1 MDDLFHYQYPF
12 RFPDLFEG
20 NLTKYERLV
29 RIEFIKMFNSKDPHK
44 SFNLKQFFNTYRGP
58 LKCFYSTIYSIKLK
72 KLKLEKIMVGYPYF
86 YETDNL
92 NQDENFM
99 IFSLDPISENSEL
112 NLAHVS
118 SVPIMIDPSQFKLG
132 DEFSYKFCDQISQLC
147 GSFQVIPETQTLV
160 LDYNGFCS
168 LVSKSDVILST
179 ISSDLGVTKVS
190 AMEQAQKFFQDKN
203 VVVQA
208 GGVQGVVYKAGSYLQ
223 SAGSAGLVSQTLAL
237 AKLAGVSGLQVL
249 QAQPALAIAIPT
261 TGAMFF
267 YGCGAL
273 AGNNTVGKVLVTAGD
288 AFALPMK
295 GVEIMWNSY
304 GNPVIQKVFG
314 IPVIL
319 NMTQTFKTGPGY
331 TLQEIRN
338 YIPLN
343 NSSLLKSIKTK
354 IIDWLS

>member
-1 MDDLFHYQYPF
+1 
-12 RFPDLFEG
+12 
-20 NLTKYERLV
+20 
-29 RIEFIKMFNSKDPHK
+29 
-44 SFNLKQFFNTYRGP
+44 
-58 LKCFYSTIYSIKLK
+58 
-72 KLKLEKIMVGYPYF
+72 MVGYPFF

-99 IFSLDPISENSEL
+99 IFSLDPISEDSGL
-112 NLAHVS
+112 NLAHAS
-118 SVPIMIDPSQFKLG
+118 SLPIFIEPSSFNLG
-132 DEFSYKFCDQISQLC
+132 DDFSYQFCDQISQLC

-160 LDYNGFCS
+160 LDYNGFCN
-168 LVSKSDVILST
+168 LVSNSDEILST

-203 VVVQA
+203 IVVQA
-208 GGVQGVVYKAGSYLQ
+208 GGVQGAVYKIGSYLQ

-237 AKLAGVSGLQVL
+237 AKLAGVSGLQIL

-267 YGCGAL
+267 YGCGAV
-273 AGNNTVGKVLVTAGD
+273 AGNNTIGKALVTTGHVL
-288 AFALPMK
+288 ALPMK
-295 GVEIMWNSY
+295 GVEIIWNSY
-304 GNPVIQKVFG
+304 GNPVIHKVFG

-343 NSSLLKSIKTK
+343 NTSLVKSIKNK
-354 IIDWLS
+354 LIKWLS

>member
-1 MDDLFHYQYPF
+1 M
-12 RFPDLFEG
+12 
-20 NLTKYERLV
+20 
-29 RIEFIKMFNSKDPHK
+29 I
-44 SFNLKQFFNTYRGP
+44 
-58 LKCFYSTIYSIKLK
+58 
-72 KLKLEKIMVGYPYF
+72 GYPYF
-86 YETDNL
+86 YENDNL
-92 NQDENFM
+92 NQDENFR
-99 IFSLDPISENSEL
+99 IFSLDPVSEDSEL

-118 SVPIMIDPSQFKLG
+118 SLPIFIEPSQFKLG

-160 LDYNGFCS
+160 LDYNGFCN

-203 VVVQA
+203 IVVQA
-208 GGVQGVVYKAGSYLQ
+208 GGVQGAVYKVGSYLQ
-223 SAGSAGLVSQTLAL
+223 SAGSAGLVTQTLGL
-237 AKLAGVSGLQVL
+237 AKLAGVSGLRIL
-249 QAQPALAIAIPT
+249 QAQPALAVAIPT

-267 YGCGAL
+267 YGCGAI
-273 AGNNTVGKVLVTAGD
+273 AGNNTIGKALVTTGD
-288 AFALPMK
+288 ILALPMK

-331 TLQEIRN
+331 TLKEISN
-338 YIPLN
+338 YIRLN
-343 NSSLLKSIKTK
+343 NTSLVKSIKNK
-354 IIDWLS
+354 VIKWLS